1 MGHGADLGTE
11 LAADR
16 KLIDL
21 VAEQYEAESDPE
33 RRRELIKQLTT
44 VTARHVLQT
53 TQLMCDALH
62 EYAAERNDDLAQAL
76 VAQARGLIEV
86 EESRLLPA
94 LEATVSWH
102 VLEDLGEKVRAGR
115 MPGGRAGN

>member
-21 VAEQYEAESDPE
+21 MADEYEKESDPE

-53 TQLMCDALH
+53 TQLLCDALH
-62 EYAAERNDDLAQAL
+62 EYAAERSDELARAL
-76 VAQARGLIEV
+76 VAQAHSLLDV
-86 EESRLLPA
+86 EETRILPA
-94 LEATVSWH
+94 LEDAVSWH

-115 MPGGRAGN
+115 E

>member
-21 VAEQYEAESDPE
+21 VAEEYEAESDPE

-44 VTARHVLQT
+44 LTARHVLQT

-62 EYAAERNDDLAQAL
+62 EYAADCNDELAHAL
-76 VAQARGLIEV
+76 VAQVRGLLDV

-94 LEATVSWH
+94 LEQSVSWH

-115 MPGGRAGN
+115 D

>member
-11 LAADR
+11 LAAER

-21 VAEQYEAESDPE
+21 VAEEYEAQSDPE
-33 RRRELIKQLTT
+33 RRRELIKQLTE

-53 TQLMCDALH
+53 TALMCDALH

-76 VAQARGLIEV
+76 VAQARGLLDV
-86 EESRLLPA
+86 EETCLLPA
-94 LEATVSWH
+94 LEENVSWH

-115 MPGGRAGN
+115 E